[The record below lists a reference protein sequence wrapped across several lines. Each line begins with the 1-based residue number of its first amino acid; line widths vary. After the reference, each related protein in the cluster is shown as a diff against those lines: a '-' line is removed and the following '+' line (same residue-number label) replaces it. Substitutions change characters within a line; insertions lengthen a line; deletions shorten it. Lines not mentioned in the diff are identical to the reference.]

1 MLENVLTIREVA
13 DLLKINE
20 KTVYKLA
27 AASKIPG
34 MKVGG
39 SWRFDRA
46 TITSWIRTKAA
57 SGMDAADDHESDS
70 TEPVETASVVPVPY
84 SPQQGTFFAHRIT
97 LEGTGED
104 AFAQSLS

>member
-1 MLENVLTIREVA
+1 MSFPRFSLIFSLVLRRRVCSGRMAESILTIREVA

-39 SWRFDRA
+39 SWRFDRV
-46 TITSWIRTKAA
+46 TITAWMQRTSATGAA
-57 SGMDAADDHESDS
+57 SIPDEES
-70 TEPVETASVVPVPY
+70 ETPA
-84 SPQQGTFFAHRIT
+84 
-97 LEGTGED
+97 EGTT
-104 AFAQSLS
+104 L